1 MRVNTMKYFNVLK
14 KYKVQSVAV
23 ASTAFASFASNATV
37 EESLTTAINTGQT
50 NYTTVVIGL
59 IALAAIG
66 FGLRAIIRVMN
77 S

>member
-1 MRVNTMKYFNVLK
+1 MD
-14 KYKVQSVAV
+14 VAE
-23 ASTAFASFASNATV
+23 TLNA
-37 EESLTTAINTGQT
+37 AILTGQT

-77 S
+77 G